1 MRRKK
6 YCFFFITVFISVMS
20 VSINIVVKADDAA
33 GSFPKLNLSLEM
45 EKNVSDNLLDDLT
58 TSRTVAVISIRQDN
72 FSLEGADEMP
82 SEKSLPDE
90 ALGLLNKDAILLKYN
105 KKF

>member
-6 YCFFFITVFISVMS
+6 YRFFFITVFIGIMS
-20 VSINIVVKADDAA
+20 VSINVVKADDVADLLLKPSP
-33 GSFPKLNLSLEM
+33 GPEIS
-45 EKNVSDNLLDDLT
+45 KNVSSDPLDDLT
-58 TSRTVAVISIRQDN
+58 TYQTIVETSVLQGN
-72 FSLEGADEMP
+72 FSLEGEDVMP
-82 SEKSLPDE
+82 SEKSLSDE